1 LTKKNSPPTGEAL
14 LPRSHGRTTVR
25 SLRALFVAGSAISLL
40 VVPAAQASAAGGTIT
55 LTETSY
61 YPASA
66 GPIYTYLNTVFNNFE
81 KTHPGIIVKREDI
94 PNSPEYLTTIADEAS
109 AGSLPDVLMLDN
121 PMVPTIASYN
131 VLTPLS
137 SLGKTA
143 IPGLAAAQQ
152 VEAKFNG
159 TIYGYPLYT
168 NTIALFYNKALLSA
182 AHITPPTTWA
192 QLLTD
197 SKALTNSQHYGIAF
211 AGENCSGCNVW
222 TFIPFLLSNGGSLTD
237 LTSPQ
242 SVQALTLWTD
252 LVKEGAVDKDV
263 TNWNQG
269 QPEAAFAAGKAAMMI
284 NGPWNF
290 GNLNSVKGLN
300 YGVVEIPV
308 NTPGQ
313 AVVGPIGGEVWTI
326 PKHNATIE
334 KAAFEL
340 LNFMAQPS
348 VDAAFGT
355 NTGDIPTVEASV
367 PIWAKTAS
375 SLYAPFEA
383 ELKHGFVRT
392 STLGVL
398 YPRVESAI
406 GNGIVAA
413 LIGKQTPAAAFATA
427 QANVNALLEG
437 N

>member
-1 LTKKNSPPTGEAL
+1 LTTKNSPPAGDAL
-14 LPRSHGRTTVR
+14 PGRQHWIAGR
-25 SLRALFVAGSAISLL
+25 SLRALLAAGSVLSLL
-40 VVPAAQASAAGGTIT
+40 VVPAAQASAATSTIT

-61 YPASA
+61 YTASS
-66 GPIYTYLNTVFNNFE
+66 GPIYTYLTTVFDNFE
-81 KTHPGIIVKREDI
+81 KSHPGIRIKREDV

-109 AGSLPDVLMLDN
+109 AGTLPDILMLDN

-137 SLGKTA
+137 SLGKTVTS
-143 IPGLAAAQQ
+143 GLGAAQQ
-152 VEAKFNG
+152 IEAKFNG
-159 TIYGYPLYT
+159 TTYGYPLYT
-168 NTIALFYNKALLSA
+168 NTIALFYNKAMLSSA
-182 AHITPPTTWA
+182 NITPPTTWA

-197 SKALTNSQHYGIAF
+197 AKALTNSQHYGLAF

-222 TFIPFLLSNGGSLTD
+222 TFIPFLLTNGGSLTR
-237 LTSPQ
+237 LTTPQ

-269 QPEAAFAAGKAAMMI
+269 QPEAAFAADKAAMMI
-284 NGPWNF
+284 NGPWFF
-290 GNLNSVKGLN
+290 GTLNSVKGLN

-313 AVVGPIGGEVWTI
+313 AVVGPVGGEVWTI
-326 PKHNATIE
+326 PKHSTTIE
-334 KAAFEL
+334 KDSFEL
-340 LNFMAQPS
+340 LNYMAQPS

-355 NTGDIPTVEASV
+355 STGDIPTVQAAV
-367 PIWAKTAS
+367 PIWSKTAS
-375 SLYAPFEA
+375 PLYQPFEA
-383 ELKHGFVRT
+383 ELAHGFVRT

-406 GNGIVAA
+406 GNGIVSA

-427 QANVNALLEG
+427 QQNVNAILEG

>member
-1 LTKKNSPPTGEAL
+1 MTRKNIRPAGDAL
-14 LPRSHGRTTVR
+14 LGRQPWTAGRT
-25 SLRALFVAGSAISLL
+25 LRALFAAGSVVSLL
-40 VVPAAQASAAGGTIT
+40 VVPAAQASAASSTIT

-66 GPIYTYLNTVFNNFE
+66 GPIHTYLNTVFSNFE
-81 KTHPGIIVKREDI
+81 KSHPGIVVKREDI
-94 PNSPEYLTTIADEAS
+94 PNSPEYLTTVADEAS
-109 AGSLPDVLMLDN
+109 AGTLPDVLMLDN
-121 PMVPTIASYN
+121 PMIPTIASYS

-143 IPGLAAAQQ
+143 IPALGKAQQ
-152 VEAKFNG
+152 QEAKFNG

-168 NTIALFYNKALLSA
+168 NTIALFYNKAILSA
-182 AHITPPTTWA
+182 ANITPPTTWA

-197 SKALTNSQHYGIAF
+197 AKALTNSQHYGLAF

-222 TFIPFLLSNGGSLTD
+222 TFLPFLLTNGGSLTD

-269 QPEAAFAAGKAAMMI
+269 QPEAAFAAGKAAMMV

-290 GNLNSVKGLN
+290 GNLNAVTGLN
-300 YGVVEIPV
+300 YGAVEIPV

-326 PKHNATIE
+326 PKHSTAIE

-340 LNFMAQPS
+340 LNYMAQPS

-355 NTGDIPTVEASV
+355 NTGDIPTVQAAV

-375 SLYAPFEA
+375 PLYQPFEA
-383 ELKHGFVRT
+383 ELAHGFVRT
-392 STLGVL
+392 GTLGVL
-398 YPRVESAI
+398 YPRVESAV
-406 GNGIVAA
+406 GNGIVSA

-427 QANVNALLEG
+427 QKNVNAILEG

>member
-1 LTKKNSPPTGEAL
+1 LTNKISQLASDTL
-14 LPRSHGRTTVR
+14 LGRQPRAAGR
-25 SLRALFVAGSAISLL
+25 SLRALFVAGS
-40 VVPAAQASAAGGTIT
+40 VVSAMVLPVAQASAAPSTIT

-61 YPASA
+61 YPKSA
-66 GPIYTYLNTVFNNFE
+66 GPIYFYLNTVFKNFE
-81 KTHPGIIVKREDI
+81 KSHPGIIIKREDI
-94 PNSPEYLTTIADEAS
+94 PNSPEYLTTIADEAA
-109 AGSLPDVLMLDN
+109 AGNLPDVLMLDN
-121 PMVPTIASYN
+121 PMLPTIASYN

-137 SLGKTA
+137 SLGQTA
-143 IPGLAAAQQ
+143 ISGLGAPQQ
-152 VEAKFNG
+152 EEAKFNG
-159 TIYGYPLYT
+159 TIYAYPLYT
-168 NTIALFYNKALLSA
+168 NTIALFYNKAMLSA
-182 AHITPPTTWA
+182 ANITPPTTWA

-197 SKALTNSQHYGIAF
+197 AKALTNSQHYGIAF

-222 TFIPFLLSNGGSLTD
+222 TFIPFLLTNGGSLTN

-290 GNLNSVKGLN
+290 GNLNAVKGLN
-300 YGVVEIPV
+300 YGVVQVPV

-313 AVVGPIGGEVWTI
+313 VVVGPIGGEVWTI
-326 PKHNATIE
+326 PNHTTSIE

-340 LNFMAQPS
+340 LNYMAEPS

-355 NTGDIPTVEASV
+355 NTGDIPTVKAAI
-367 PIWAKTAS
+367 PIWAKTATP
-375 SLYAPFEA
+375 LYAPFQA
-383 ELKHGFVRT
+383 ELKQGFVRT
-392 STLGVL
+392 GTLGVL

-406 GNGIVAA
+406 GNGIVSA
-413 LIGKQTPAAAFATA
+413 LIGKQAPAAAFKTA
-427 QANVNALLEG
+427 QANVNAILEG